1 MSVFASVIQ
10 VGDID
15 FAADVINRDKIR
27 ICDLES
33 GERIY
38 IPLKDVNQ
46 VLRAIR
52 KTRYRIAE

>member
-1 MSVFASVIQ
+1 MSVFASVVQ

-27 ICDLES
+27 ICNLED
-33 GERIY
+33 GQRIE

-52 KTRYRIAE
+52 RTRYRIAQ